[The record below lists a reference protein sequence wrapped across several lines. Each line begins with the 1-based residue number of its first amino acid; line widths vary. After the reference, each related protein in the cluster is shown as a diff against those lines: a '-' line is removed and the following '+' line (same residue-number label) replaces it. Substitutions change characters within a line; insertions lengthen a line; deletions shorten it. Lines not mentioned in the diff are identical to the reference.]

1 MFQMKTGKSKP
12 LSENAG
18 KICDALGNF
27 FVVVVPSD
35 NVITKKLDG
44 GPASLEQ
51 YVLVLNETTYIH
63 AGKQI

>member
-1 MFQMKTGKSKP
+1 MP
-12 LSENAG
+12 AI
-18 KICDALGNF
+18 ICDALGNF

-44 GPASLEQ
+44 GPARLEQ

-63 AGKQI
+63 AGKHI